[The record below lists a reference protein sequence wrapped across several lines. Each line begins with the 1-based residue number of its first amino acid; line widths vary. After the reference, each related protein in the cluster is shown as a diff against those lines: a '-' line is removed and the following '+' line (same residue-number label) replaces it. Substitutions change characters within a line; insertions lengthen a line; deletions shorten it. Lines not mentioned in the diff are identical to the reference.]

1 MKIQQSF
8 YISAAASLLTSL
20 PYYSA
25 FQPSSIR
32 SIGYRGGGGTRDYRD
47 YQHQKRR
54 FTSSSSSLLQ
64 LGSTTPTS
72 TSFESI
78 EEKKK
83 ADTTTTTTNY
93 KKEVQQQSSSS
104 NSNNEHV
111 AEGEVL
117 SISFSKSSGSGSEG
131 RSKFAVVKLCQED
144 LLTQLELPSTL
155 SSSGLVGDS
164 VPLVGSGSGEG
175 EEEEKVEL
183 ANALFGGGQ
192 DQRRAVNMKKT
203 KKKEGSLG
211 TFFLCN
217 YLIVSIYSVYVV
229 VVVVFLLLF
238 FFLIH
243 ITKMHLFFSTS
254 YNYSY

>member
-20 PYYSA
+20 PYHSA
-25 FQPSSIR
+25 FQPSSSTR
-32 SIGYRGGGGTRDYRD
+32 NIGYRGGDGTRDYRD
-47 YQHQKRR
+47 YQHQGRR
-54 FTSSSSSLLQ
+54 FTSSSSSSLLQ

-83 ADTTTTTTNY
+83 ADTTTTY
-93 KKEVQQQSSSS
+93 KKEVQQQSSSSS

-117 SISFSKSSGSGSEG
+117 SISFSKSSCSGSEG

-144 LLTQLELPSTL
+144 LLIQQLPSTL

-211 TFFLCN
+211 TFFF
-217 YLIVSIYSVYVV
+217 V
-229 VVVVFLLLF
+229 
-238 FFLIH
+238 
-243 ITKMHLFFSTS
+243 
-254 YNYSY
+254 